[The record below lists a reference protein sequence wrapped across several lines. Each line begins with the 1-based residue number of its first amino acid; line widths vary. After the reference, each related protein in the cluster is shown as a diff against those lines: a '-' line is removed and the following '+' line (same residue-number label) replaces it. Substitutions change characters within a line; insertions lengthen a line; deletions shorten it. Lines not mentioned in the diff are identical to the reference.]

1 MSQENVKLIQSMYDA
16 FSRGDVPAV
25 LGVMDPGIVWNE
37 AENNAYADGNPYVGP
52 EAILNGVFAR
62 IVSEWDG
69 FKVVPTELLDAG
81 DTVVMHGRYNGTYKA
96 SGQSINAQVV
106 HMFKIRNGKVV
117 SFQQYVDTAQLRDAM
132 AKRALA

>member
-1 MSQENVKLIQSMYDA
+1 MYDA
-16 FSRGDVPAV
+16 FSRGDVPSV
-25 LGVMDPGIVWNE
+25 LAAMDPGIVWNE

-81 DTVVMHGRYNGTYKA
+81 DAVVMYGRYNGTYK
-96 SGQSINAQVV
+96 STGRTINTQVV
-106 HMFKIRNGKVV
+106 HLWKVRGGKAV
-117 SFQQYVDTAQLRDAM
+117 SFQQYVDTAQMRDAM
-132 AKRALA
+132 TMRASA